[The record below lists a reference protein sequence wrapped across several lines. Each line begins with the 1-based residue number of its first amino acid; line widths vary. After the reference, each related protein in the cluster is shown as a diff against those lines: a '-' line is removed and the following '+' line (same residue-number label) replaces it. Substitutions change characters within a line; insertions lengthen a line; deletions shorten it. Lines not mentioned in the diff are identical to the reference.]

1 MQDHDKKDSFS
12 IALNTLRLSSLLMW
26 GMFFALCVN
35 AGEVYD
41 RCIAEQKAF
50 YEKVQRTGKNLP
62 NRKAMYPKWQEYCK
76 QEERISKSP
85 GEYGSNVRL
94 HGSIDPKVLAVGSGL
109 MGETEVAR
117 ACWVKNP
124 PPGCD

>member
-1 MQDHDKKDSFS
+1 MNYRSSKNSSRIFS
-12 IALNTLRLSSLLMW
+12 KALWLLSLLI
-26 GMFFALCVN
+26 GGALFSLYAH
-35 AGEVYD
+35 AGEVYE
-41 RCIAEQKAF
+41 RCITEQKAF

-62 NRKAMYPKWQEYCK
+62 NRKTVYPKWQEYCK
-76 QEERISKSP
+76 LEERISKSP

-94 HGSIDPKVLAVGSGL
+94 HGSIDPKVLAVGGGL
-109 MGETEVAR
+109 MGEAEVAR